1 MTCSRTCWASC
12 LLSLLLIS
20 AGWAERRRDAL
31 TPPEIDQLRDTAQE
45 PDERLKLYVKFARVR
60 LDAIEKAR
68 TDPKETDR
76 GRQVHDALQDFL
88 QVYDELN
95 DNIDTFAD
103 RKADI
108 RKTLKAIIE
117 ADTEFQAKLRALKDS
132 ATASPGEAA
141 QYEFVLANTLD
152 TLDTS
157 AQDHRDLLAEQEE
170 LAKQKKLVK
179 PDSQDPQ
186 KVR

>member
-1 MTCSRTCWASC
+1 MTCSRTCLAGC
-12 LLSLLLIS
+12 LLSLLLVS
-20 AGWAERRRDAL
+20 GAWAERRRDAL
-31 TPPEIDQLRDTAQE
+31 TPPEIDQLRDTAQD
-45 PDERLKLYVKFARVR
+45 PDERLKLYVKFARAR
-60 LDAIEKAR
+60 LDAVEKAR
-68 TDPKETDR
+68 TDPKETAR

-108 RKTLKAIIE
+108 RKTLKTIME

-141 QYEFVLANTLD
+141 QYEFVLANAVETLD
-152 TLDTS
+152 SS
-157 AQDHRDLLAEQEE
+157 AQDHRQLLTEQEE

-179 PDSQDPQ
+179 PEPQGSQ